1 MTRSKLKIISTKPEK
16 FIPKSHAEDASLSEG
31 AKDVA
36 DRPLVVYWRKLGRE
50 DRYNI
55 SSMLETKGVDEEAMI
70 KNLGSIARYVWENCV
85 VEVQNVLLEEGSFD
99 SLKGNEKN
107 RLFNTEGLDAEIAE
121 TISYIQNNSVFTES
135 EAKN

>member
-1 MTRSKLKIISTKPEK
+1 
-16 FIPKSHAEDASLSEG
+16 
-31 AKDVA
+31 
-36 DRPLVVYWRKLGRE
+36 
-50 DRYNI
+50 
-55 SSMLETKGVDEEAMI
+55 
-70 KNLGSIARYVWENCV
+70 V